1 LYPILAILAKELKIL
16 TRDRQAL
23 ALLFAMPAFFILVM
37 SFSLEGVFEAGSR
50 ARPFE
55 IAVVNRDPGPLS
67 REILSD
73 LKEVEGVVLVETV
86 KGAPLTIERAEE
98 LVREGSYPLAL
109 LIPEGFSNQV
119 LTSGGDRAE
128 KATVTFIHDPG
139 TNTRILSGIKGTLQ
153 GIILRRTLLA
163 ALPERLKKALVA
175 APFSP
180 PGFPPSQGM
189 EKQLDQWLAKAIQ
202 EKGIDQEIS
211 FLSRSPRGYASG
223 RMPSATEQNVPA
235 YTIFGVFFIV
245 LTLASSF
252 IQEKKEG
259 TFQRILSA
267 PLSKSSLLAGKLLPY
282 FFVNLVQIA
291 LMFAVGVIFFGMKLG
306 NLPALVL
313 VSIALALA
321 ANGLGLLVASLGK
334 TEAQVNSLSVFL
346 AITLGALGGMM
357 VPAYIMPGF
366 MKTLSLF
373 TPHAW
378 ALAGYQGVIVR
389 GLGVSQILPE
399 VGVLMVF
406 AGSFFVLALSRFR
419 FH

>member
-1 LYPILAILAKELKIL
+1 LYPILAILANEFKIL

-55 IAVVNRDPGPLS
+55 IAVVNRDQGLLS
-67 REILSD
+67 REIIAN
-73 LKEVEGVVLVETV
+73 LKGVEGVVLVEAV
-86 KGAPLTIERAEE
+86 KGAPLTLERAEE

-109 LIPEGFSNQV
+109 LIPEGFSNQI
-119 LTSGGDRAE
+119 LTSDQARAE

-139 TNTRILSGIKGTLQ
+139 TNARILSGIKGTLQ

-163 ALPERLKKALVA
+163 ALPERLKKDLAGAGGPL
-175 APFSP
+175 SL
-180 PGFPPSQGM
+180 PPSQGM
-189 EKQLDQWLAKAIQ
+189 EKQFDEWLAKAIQ
-202 EKGIDQEIS
+202 EKGNDQEIA

-267 PLSKSSLLAGKLLPY
+267 PLSKSSLLVGKLLPY

-334 TEAQVNSLSVFL
+334 TEAQVNGLSVFL

-378 ALAGYQGVIVR
+378 ALAGYQDVIVR
-389 GLGVSQILPE
+389 GLGVPQVLPE
-399 VGVLMVF
+399 VGMLLFF